1 MNKVYVLYTSCERV
15 HLSGTEVLPLDIPLL
30 DFNLTNRFGLLY
42 IGSTKS
48 ETLNTIIYDK
58 RGSYVKCGDHQRY
71 YRPFMDI
78 FKYQERNPEFC
89 IGVHLLES
97 SVPDDQ
103 LNTILNKYL
112 VRYRLIY
119 GDRLI
124 LDGNIK
130 KMLIDYTNVD
140 HHVRE
145 VYGPSIPKAE
155 RQVLSRKKYEDHHRD
170 RLNAK
175 SKRYYESHKE
185 ILKAKRAAKNVIP
198 AVVDNTADYQ
208 LSCHGC

>member
-15 HLSGTEVLPLDIPLL
+15 HLSGTEVLPLL

-145 VYGPSIPKAE
+145 VYAPSIPKAE
-155 RQVLSRKKYEDHHRD
+155 RQVLSRRKYEENNRD

-175 SKRYYESHKE
+175 SKKYYDTHKE
-185 ILKAKRAAKNVIP
+185 ILKVKRAARDSAC
-198 AVVDNTADYQ
+198 AVPDVASAFTERFHHCYF
-208 LSCHGC
+208 L